1 MKITASVV
9 TYNSRNEIT
18 GVLESL
24 MSSVSVDLTVYVVDN
39 ASTDD
44 TVSYIRQNYPNV
56 VVLPSEKNLGY
67 GGGHNIAINM
77 VDSDYHVVINP
88 DIKFQNDV
96 LRKMYDYMEEHKDV
110 VLLSPKILNSD
121 GSEQFLPKR
130 HPSFKYV
137 LAGKLEEHGEIFRKW
152 RSEYTRANEVISE
165 PVEVDVCTGCFM
177 FFRMDALK
185 KCKGFDELFF
195 MYFEDFDLTRRVKQF
210 GKAMFVP
217 QISVEHEWK
226 RENKSGKTSKI
237 MISSFLKYMR
247 KWKSM

>member
-1 MKITASVV
+1 
-9 TYNSRNEIT
+9 
-18 GVLESL
+18 
-24 MSSVSVDLTVYVVDN
+24 
-39 ASTDD
+39 
-44 TVSYIRQNYPNV
+44 
-56 VVLPSEKNLGY
+56 
-67 GGGHNIAINM
+67 
-77 VDSDYHVVINP
+77 
-88 DIKFQNDV
+88 
-96 LRKMYDYMEEHKDV
+96 
-110 VLLSPKILNSD
+110 
-121 GSEQFLPKR
+121 
-130 HPSFKYV
+130 
-137 LAGKLEEHGEIFRKW
+137 
-152 RSEYTRANEVISE
+152 
-165 PVEVDVCTGCFM
+165 M